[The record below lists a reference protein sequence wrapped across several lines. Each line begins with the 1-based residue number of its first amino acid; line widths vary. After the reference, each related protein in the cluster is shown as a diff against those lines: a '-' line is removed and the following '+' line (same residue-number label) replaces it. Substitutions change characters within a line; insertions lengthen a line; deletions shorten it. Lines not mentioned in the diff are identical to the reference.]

1 MRYTR
6 VKSRCTYQ
14 WVVPGSRRPGIS
26 RVRGSRRRHPGV
38 TVYSELGH
46 ARVNLDRFRD
56 RREWVGPE
64 KWDHLV
70 ESGVISSWYEGVV

>member
-1 MRYTR
+1 
-6 VKSRCTYQ
+6 
-14 WVVPGSRRPGIS
+14 
-26 RVRGSRRRHPGV
+26 
-38 TVYSELGH
+38 
-46 ARVNLDRFRD
+46 VNLDRFRD